1 MDALVGLASDD
12 SILLDKLG
20 WIPERIMSALF
31 TPVFNTAIVV
41 AVIGVVLVALSY
53 STRQAAPA
61 VPVKA

>member
-1 MDALVGLASDD
+1 M
-12 SILLDKLG
+12 DKLG